1 MDNMF
6 LILKVFYSVQYDII
20 SFYKGNILKRT
31 IFVLKIILLTLFLSG
46 CNLGDIF
53 GPSQKEI
60 ELKQRELD
68 LKEQEIKFNQLLKEK
83 DLDASLSLKKSEL
96 EQQHL
101 IKSKESDAK
110 IANDKASIDTKKE
123 IELSKIKSDIE
134 KEKLQIQKQKI
145 QSQNIEKDLM
155 YSLKKQD
162 SQNTL
167 STQKYLI
174 IFGSIIIIIFSF
186 AIFTYYNNRRK
197 DKLRAYEDNLN
208 KYFREKENQAKIEIA
223 NKILDTISSG
233 KLNHEQENRL
243 ISALSSDSRS
253 SQNTLL
259 EESSSNKQI
268 PKIEII

>member
-1 MDNMF
+1 MILF
-6 LILKVFYSVQYDII
+6 L
-20 SFYKGNILKRT
+20 FYKGNILKR
-31 IFVLKIILLTLFLSG
+31 IILLSKIILLTLFLTG
-46 CNLGDIF
+46 CNVNDIF

-60 ELKQRELD
+60 ELKQKEFT

-83 DLDASLSLKKSEL
+83 DLDASLALKKSEL

-101 IKSKESDAK
+101 IKTKESDAK
-110 IANDKASIDTKKE
+110 IANNKAALDTKKE

-145 QSQNIEKDLM
+145 LSQNIEKDLM

-174 IFGSIIIIIFSF
+174 IFGSILIIIFSF
-186 AIFTYYNNRRK
+186 AIYTYYNNRRK

-208 KYFREKENQAKIEIA
+208 KYFREKENQTKIEIA
-223 NKILDTISSG
+223 SKILDTISSG
-233 KLNHEQENRL
+233 KLNQEQENRL
-243 ISALSSDSRS
+243 ISALSSDSRT
-253 SQNTLL
+253 SQNALL
-259 EESSSNKQI
+259 QKDSTNKQT
-268 PKIEII
+268 PKIEMM